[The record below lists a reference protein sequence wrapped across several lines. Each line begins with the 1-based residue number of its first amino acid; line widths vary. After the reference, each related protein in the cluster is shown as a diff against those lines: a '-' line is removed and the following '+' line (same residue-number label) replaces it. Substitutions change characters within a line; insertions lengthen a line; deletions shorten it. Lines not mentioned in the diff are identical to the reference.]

1 MEKAAGTGQTRRIW
15 CFSIRFGGADGA
27 ILRERGCFA
36 RERQVQGAEK
46 CGTIKLQGGSV
57 AMELRIA
64 IVEDQKFEAQRLE
77 RLLRQEL
84 RLCGHL

>member
-1 MEKAAGTGQTRRIW
+1 MQILEKAAGTGQTGRIQ
-15 CFSIRFGGADGA
+15 CVPTRFGSADGA

-77 RLLRQEL
+77 RLLR
-84 RLCGHL
+84 